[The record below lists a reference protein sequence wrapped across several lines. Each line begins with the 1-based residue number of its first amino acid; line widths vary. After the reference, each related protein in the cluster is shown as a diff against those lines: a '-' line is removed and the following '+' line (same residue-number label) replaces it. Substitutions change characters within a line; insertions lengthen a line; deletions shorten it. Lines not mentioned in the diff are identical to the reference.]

1 MSTSPGARRA
11 PRRCC
16 TASSASRRRS
26 ARKTSGRSGVASSR
40 SQSPLSATEIIE
52 RLRAQFGDD
61 VVRAEEV
68 HGHPVITVAPGRYH
82 EMAVFLRDE
91 PDLGFDFFD
100 FLSGVDYTPKG
111 RGL

>member
-1 MSTSPGARRA
+1 M
-11 PRRCC
+11 
-16 TASSASRRRS
+16 
-26 ARKTSGRSGVASSR
+26 ASSR

-111 RGL
+111 RGLEVVVHVFSTFVPASTR